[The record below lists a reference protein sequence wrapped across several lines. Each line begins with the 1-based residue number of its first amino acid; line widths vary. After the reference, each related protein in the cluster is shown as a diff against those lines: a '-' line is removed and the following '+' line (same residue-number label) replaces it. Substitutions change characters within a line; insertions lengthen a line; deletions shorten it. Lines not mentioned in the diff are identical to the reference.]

1 MNMRRVAIV
10 CVGLTVAAAFGVWLY
25 LTIDRSDS
33 SLATALADRAQLGP
47 GTEVN
52 FADVAPFDWDRVYIF
67 GPYTPQQHVDACL
80 GFHWPGFR
88 RTSINES
95 KGRNLVVFVRGKQV
109 VRWFEQPRTIELL
122 HLANG
127 KGYSREEAGFQVVGA
142 GDQRLLVERD
152 K

>member
-1 MNMRRVAIV
+1 MRRVAIL
-10 CVGLTVAAAFGVWLY
+10 CVGLAAAAAFGAWLY
-25 LTIDRSDS
+25 LTVDRPDN
-33 SLATALADRAQLGP
+33 SLATALAERAQLGP
-47 GTEVN
+47 GTEVD
-52 FADVAPFDWDRVYIF
+52 FADVAPFAWDRVYIF

-80 GFHWPGFR
+80 GFHWPGFS

-127 KGYSREEAGFQVVGA
+127 KGYSRDEARFFQIVGTS
-142 GDQRLLVERD
+142 DRRLELVKRD
-152 K
+152 R